1 MRPTSTPPCG
11 AGLNAIRAS
20 TSTSPRPPG
29 STWSS
34 ACSPISP
41 VVVCVGD
48 AFAVSPNSNQR
59 SDATLTTATPLP
71 NRSFGPKGPTPSFEN
86 TNGLNGTLFRGRDT
100 RFRNWSGPA
109 PTSSWLDRLRRRR
122 APGAQAGHGRA
133 TPLVWLSVLKDE
145 LKDARNDYED
155 ACLEDAC
162 LRRLAEVPPAGVRGT
177 IVAGLAH
184 TKLFDFLG
192 ELGFDYVIR
201 LKGNTRVG
209 AVDGTTR
216 PAADWI
222 GQGGRA
228 RKLRDATETARSA
241 RPCACTPRA

>member
-100 RFRNWSGPA
+100 SRYPFGACHAGIRPKFSWWRCLVGTWSETPAWFR
-109 PTSSWLDRLRRRR
+109 
-122 APGAQAGHGRA
+122 
-133 TPLVWLSVLKDE
+133 
-145 LKDARNDYED
+145 
-155 ACLEDAC
+155 
-162 LRRLAEVPPAGVRGT
+162 
-177 IVAGLAH
+177 
-184 TKLFDFLG
+184 TKLFVASDASIALSFSDVSDAHQFFTSPLRSSNN
-192 ELGFDYVIR
+192 LDYR
-201 LKGNTRVG
+201 ANPPHGRNT
-209 AVDGTTR
+209 D
-216 PAADWI
+216 I
-222 GQGGRA
+222 GCR
-228 RKLRDATETARSA
+228 
-241 RPCACTPRA
+241 

>member
-59 SDATLTTATPLP
+59 SDATLTTATLLP

-100 RFRNWSGPA
+100 
-109 PTSSWLDRLRRRR
+109 SWLGSVERAGRHARQPARPYRRLCHGRRRR
-122 APGAQAGHGRA
+122 LPPGGTSAAPPHPGTALHGGGSEPR
-133 TPLVWLSVLKDE
+133 
-145 LKDARNDYED
+145 
-155 ACLEDAC
+155 
-162 LRRLAEVPPAGVRGT
+162 PPASRP
-177 IVAGLAH
+177 
-184 TKLFDFLG
+184 
-192 ELGFDYVIR
+192 R
-201 LKGNTRVG
+201 LYH
-209 AVDGTTR
+209 R
-216 PAADWI
+216 P
-222 GQGGRA
+222 
-228 RKLRDATETARSA
+228 RS
-241 RPCACTPRA
+241 RRHP

>member
-100 RFRNWSGPA
+100 RAEQQKQMMYSHKG
-109 PTSSWLDRLRRRR
+109 
-122 APGAQAGHGRA
+122 
-133 TPLVWLSVLKDE
+133 VWLE
-145 LKDARNDYED
+145 LEPLSIQHISRE
-155 ACLEDAC
+155 
-162 LRRLAEVPPAGVRGT
+162 RRSIWT
-177 IVAGLAH
+177 SF
-184 TKLFDFLG
+184 KL
-192 ELGFDYVIR
+192 VNCI
-201 LKGNTRVG
+201 
-209 AVDGTTR
+209 
-216 PAADWI
+216 
-222 GQGGRA
+222 
-228 RKLRDATETARSA
+228 
-241 RPCACTPRA
+241 

>member
-100 RFRNWSGPA
+100 R
-109 PTSSWLDRLRRRR
+109 RLRVLQYRYS
-122 APGAQAGHGRA
+122 APQNVKLTIQIGGDSPFPFFWRHCLDSTGR
-133 TPLVWLSVLKDE
+133 TGDTRIVDEGIQSTKCIHSSVDKVIDTFPFC
-145 LKDARNDYED
+145 N
-155 ACLEDAC
+155 
-162 LRRLAEVPPAGVRGT
+162 VR
-177 IVAGLAH
+177 
-184 TKLFDFLG
+184 D
-192 ELGFDYVIR
+192 
-201 LKGNTRVG
+201 
-209 AVDGTTR
+209 
-216 PAADWI
+216 
-222 GQGGRA
+222 
-228 RKLRDATETARSA
+228 S
-241 RPCACTPRA
+241 

>member
-71 NRSFGPKGPTPSFEN
+71 TFTTATPLPTLTTATPLPNRSFGPKGPTPSFEN

-100 RFRNWSGPA
+100 SIP
-109 PTSSWLDRLRRRR
+109 D
-122 APGAQAGHGRA
+122 
-133 TPLVWLSVLKDE
+133 
-145 LKDARNDYED
+145 
-155 ACLEDAC
+155 
-162 LRRLAEVPPAGVRGT
+162 LAVN
-177 IVAGLAH
+177 
-184 TKLFDFLG
+184 
-192 ELGFDYVIR
+192 Y
-201 LKGNTRVG
+201 
-209 AVDGTTR
+209 
-216 PAADWI
+216 
-222 GQGGRA
+222 
-228 RKLRDATETARSA
+228 
-241 RPCACTPRA
+241 

>member
-48 AFAVSPNSNQR
+48 AFAVSPNSKQR

-100 RFRNWSGPA
+100 RACRGHDRNARDAQSVARADDGLALSEFLAAEGHLSRDCPRLCHARQQHRPPPAETGGPA
-109 PTSSWLDRLRRRR
+109 
-122 APGAQAGHGRA
+122 
-133 TPLVWLSVLKDE
+133 
-145 LKDARNDYED
+145 
-155 ACLEDAC
+155 
-162 LRRLAEVPPAGVRGT
+162 RG
-177 IVAGLAH
+177 
-184 TKLFDFLG
+184 
-192 ELGFDYVIR
+192 
-201 LKGNTRVG
+201 
-209 AVDGTTR
+209 
-216 PAADWI
+216 
-222 GQGGRA
+222 
-228 RKLRDATETARSA
+228 
-241 RPCACTPRA
+241 

>member
-59 SDATLTTATPLP
+59 SDPTLTTATPLPTLTTATPPP

-86 TNGLNGTLFRGRDT
+86 TNGLNGTLVRGRDT
-100 RFRNWSGPA
+100 SGSFDLLIA
-109 PTSSWLDRLRRRR
+109 IVEGRLNAGAEAVVAYRLRNRLV
-122 APGAQAGHGRA
+122 GHL
-133 TPLVWLSVLKDE
+133 P
-145 LKDARNDYED
+145 
-155 ACLEDAC
+155 
-162 LRRLAEVPPAGVRGT
+162 
-177 IVAGLAH
+177 
-184 TKLFDFLG
+184 
-192 ELGFDYVIR
+192 
-201 LKGNTRVG
+201 
-209 AVDGTTR
+209 
-216 PAADWI
+216 
-222 GQGGRA
+222 
-228 RKLRDATETARSA
+228 TA
-241 RPCACTPRA
+241 

>member
-20 TSTSPRPPG
+20 TPTSPRPRRPG

-48 AFAVSPNSNQR
+48 AFAVPPNSNQR

-100 RFRNWSGPA
+100 SPDYARQVILRHRNAVLSG
-109 PTSSWLDRLRRRR
+109 
-122 APGAQAGHGRA
+122 G
-133 TPLVWLSVLKDE
+133 
-145 LKDARNDYED
+145 
-155 ACLEDAC
+155 
-162 LRRLAEVPPAGVRGT
+162 
-177 IVAGLAH
+177 
-184 TKLFDFLG
+184 
-192 ELGFDYVIR
+192 
-201 LKGNTRVG
+201 
-209 AVDGTTR
+209 
-216 PAADWI
+216 
-222 GQGGRA
+222 
-228 RKLRDATETARSA
+228 
-241 RPCACTPRA
+241 

>member
-71 NRSFGPKGPTPSFEN
+71 NRSFGPKGPTALFEN

-100 RFRNWSGPA
+100 QPRPVWRAHVFES
-109 PTSSWLDRLRRRR
+109 RL
-122 APGAQAGHGRA
+122 PI
-133 TPLVWLSVLKDE
+133 
-145 LKDARNDYED
+145 Y
-155 ACLEDAC
+155 
-162 LRRLAEVPPAGVRGT
+162 GVDDIT
-177 IVAGLAH
+177 LYSDLLCCASA
-184 TKLFDFLG
+184 
-192 ELGFDYVIR
+192 
-201 LKGNTRVG
+201 
-209 AVDGTTR
+209 
-216 PAADWI
+216 
-222 GQGGRA
+222 
-228 RKLRDATETARSA
+228 LRDGIIRS
-241 RPCACTPRA
+241 R